1 MEIAK
6 ALVLVGGGQDDRP
19 WPTAPVEPK
28 HLFPVANRPILFH
41 NLEALRATGVR
52 EAVILAEP
60 RAAGAIEQAVG
71 DGRDLGLDVKHLEWG
86 VNRSLGGALLT
97 SCEFLDK
104 EPLYVQQGD
113 ALLRGQMEPHLAAFA
128 RERLDTLAFKL
139 EGGEPAPARAP
150 RGLGPGYL
158 LSPWAVSVLIANA
171 ADGANPLAGVRD
183 RGGRVRV
190 QRVFGSLPCHGD
202 QQALLECNRQLLER
216 IEPEY
221 DSRLIEDSRIQGPV
235 IVHPTARVQNSLLRG
250 PAIIGPDV
258 TICDA
263 YVGPYT
269 SLGAGVVIEGAE
281 IEHSIVLAG
290 AEIRFIGTRLE
301 SSIIGR
307 RARISRSFASPAG
320 MRMTVG
326 DGVEVAYI

>member
-1 MEIAK
+1 MRMEIAK

-41 NLEALRATGVR
+41 NLEALRSTGVR

-60 RAAGAIEQAVG
+60 QVAGAIERAVG
-71 DGRDLGLDVKHLEWG
+71 DGRELGLDVRHLEWG

-97 SCEFLDK
+97 SCEFLDE
-104 EPLYVQQGD
+104 EPVFVQQGD
-113 ALLRGQMEPHLAAFA
+113 ALLRGRMDQHLAAFA
-128 RERLDTLAFKL
+128 SERLDTLAFRL
-139 EGGEPAPARAP
+139 EGDTPPRMPRA
-150 RGLGPGYL
+150 LGPGYL
-158 LSPWAVSVLIANA
+158 LSPWAVSVLLANA
-171 ADGANPLAGVRD
+171 SDGVNPLAGVRD

-221 DSRLIEDSRIQGPV
+221 DARLIEDSRIQGPV
-235 IVHPTARVQNSLLRG
+235 IVHPSARVQNSLIRG
-250 PAIIGPDV
+250 PAIIGPDA

-269 SLGAGVVIEGAE
+269 SLGAGVVVDGAE

-290 AEIRFIGTRLE
+290 AEIRFVGSRLE

-307 RARISRSFASPAG
+307 RARITRSFASPAG